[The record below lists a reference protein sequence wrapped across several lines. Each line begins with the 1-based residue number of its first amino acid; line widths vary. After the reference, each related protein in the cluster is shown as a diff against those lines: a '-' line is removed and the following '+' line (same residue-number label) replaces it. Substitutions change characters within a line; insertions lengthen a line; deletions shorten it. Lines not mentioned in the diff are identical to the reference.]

1 MFIKSSSYF
10 FKSLLS
16 FRMLILNSLNIMI
29 GQFFRPNLSIL
40 QNYCSVAF
48 SGQFLSPSANFLSTF
63 RRYETGHMNLSI
75 VWSQWLFS
83 KCWNSFTMPSE
94 DGHGTGMLFFMLIL
108 VQICVVFFSQI
119 SPFWLDTIWHKNDT
133 KIDLVNAAA
142 LNDLPTKPQK
152 IHLDMVKIAI
162 QIIQI
167 AKAWLPPWGL
177 HSAPSTINMSTG
189 SGESRWCRESE
200 EKIEHEIQSTGKSRT
215 PTAIN

>member
-83 KCWNSFTMPSE
+83 KCWNSFTMNKTYEAKWRWTWNRNAVFHADSSPDLCSFLQSNFTILIRHNLTQKWHQNRPCKCSCTQWSSRQTSKDPS
-94 DGHGTGMLFFMLIL
+94 GHGQNCHTDNTDCKSMASTMR
-108 VQICVVFFSQI
+108 
-119 SPFWLDTIWHKNDT
+119 
-133 KIDLVNAAA
+133 
-142 LNDLPTKPQK
+142 
-152 IHLDMVKIAI
+152 IA
-162 QIIQI
+162 QC
-167 AKAWLPPWGL
+167 
-177 HSAPSTINMSTG
+177 TINNQHVNWLRG
-189 SGESRWCRESE
+189 
-200 EKIEHEIQSTGKSRT
+200 IQMVQRIWGKNRT
-215 PTAIN
+215 RNTIHRQI